1 MSHIMLYSRSELPNS
16 FVDCNVAMQRYLQM
30 FAYERKKIA
39 NLKWHEK
46 DFLFQNMG
54 SLIDSKGNRAFD
66 LLDIAEAEDYVM
78 YNLIHMFASDDGYI
92 DLKKEVKD
100 YYGVVSKNRK
110 ELYVNRYLSGMEKWS
125 KLLVNNGGDP
135 YLTVLNPL
143 YIKKYEELE
152 NLHSSNSISMD
163 DFQKRVIYMKSMFF
177 HTMYNARVY
186 FDEMPNNSKCVHEVI
201 NGFDVYADIYTYCH
215 VLIRHYYPQM
225 NIDGIGGTLNS
236 NIKAIEIN
244 DLPASLLR
252 LVRLHSEFSC
262 LTPQTQYL
270 LYEFE
275 GEKYIMWLKY
285 KNLGYKDKG
294 KGIRICSFYKCIHP
308 RDLDRYVGKTPH
320 DIIKDLIA
328 VYT

>member
-1 MSHIMLYSRSELPNS
+1 MLYSRSELPNS

>member
-1 MSHIMLYSRSELPNS
+1 MLYSRSALPNS
-16 FVDCNVAMQRYLQM
+16 FVECNVALQRYLHM
-30 FAYERKKIA
+30 FSNERKKIVK
-39 NLKWHEK
+39 LKWHEK
-46 DFLFQNMG
+46 DFLFQNMR
-54 SLIDSKGNRAFD
+54 SLIDNQGNHAFD

-78 YNLIHMFASDDGYI
+78 YLLILLFASDGGII

-100 YYGVVSKNRK
+100 YYGVVPKKRK
-110 ELYVNRYLSGMEKWS
+110 ELYVKRYLLGMEKWS
-125 KLLVNNGGDP
+125 KRLENTGGDP

-143 YIKKYEELE
+143 YKMKYKELE
-152 NLHSSNSISMD
+152 SLYLSSAINMD
-163 DFQKRVIYMKSMFF
+163 DLKERSLYMKSMFF

-186 FDEMPNNSKCVHEVI
+186 FDEKPSDSKCVHEVI
-201 NGFDVYADIYTYCH
+201 NGCDVYADIYTYCH

-236 NIKAIEIN
+236 NIKAIEMR
-244 DLPASLLR
+244 DLPVSLLR
-252 LVRLHSEFSC
+252 LVRLHSEFSG

-275 GEKYIMWLKY
+275 REKYIMWLKY

-308 RDLDRYVGKTPH
+308 RDLSKYVDKTPH
-320 DIIKDLIA
+320 DVIKDLIT

>member
-1 MSHIMLYSRSELPNS
+1 MLYSRSALPNS
-16 FVDCNVAMQRYLQM
+16 FVECNVALQRYLHM
-30 FAYERKKIA
+30 FSNERKKIA
-39 NLKWHEK
+39 KLKWHEK
-46 DFLFQNMG
+46 DFLFQNMR
-54 SLIDSKGNRAFD
+54 SLIDNQGNHAFD

-78 YNLIHMFASDDGYI
+78 YLLILLFASDGGII

-100 YYGVVSKNRK
+100 YYGVVPKKRK
-110 ELYVNRYLSGMEKWS
+110 ELYVKRYLLGMEKWS
-125 KLLVNNGGDP
+125 KRLENTGGDP

-143 YIKKYEELE
+143 YKMKYKELE
-152 NLHSSNSISMD
+152 SLYLSSAINMD
-163 DFQKRVIYMKSMFF
+163 DLKERSLYMKSMFF

-186 FDEMPNNSKCVHEVI
+186 FDEKPSDSKCVHEVI
-201 NGFDVYADIYTYCH
+201 NGCDVYADIYTYCH

-236 NIKAIEIN
+236 NIKAIEMR
-244 DLPASLLR
+244 DLPVSLLR
-252 LVRLHSEFSC
+252 LVRLHSEFSG

-275 GEKYIMWLKY
+275 REKYIMWLKY

-308 RDLDRYVGKTPH
+308 RDLSKYVNKTPH
-320 DIIKDLIA
+320 DVIKDLIT

>member
-1 MSHIMLYSRSELPNS
+1 MLYSRSALPNS
-16 FVDCNVAMQRYLQM
+16 FVECNVALQRYLHM
-30 FAYERKKIA
+30 FSNERKKIA
-39 NLKWHEK
+39 KLKWHEK
-46 DFLFQNMG
+46 DFLFQNMR
-54 SLIDSKGNRAFD
+54 SLIDNQGNHAFD

-78 YNLIHMFASDDGYI
+78 YLLILLFASDGGII

-100 YYGVVSKNRK
+100 YYGVVPKKRK
-110 ELYVNRYLSGMEKWS
+110 ELYVKRYLLGMEKWS
-125 KLLVNNGGDP
+125 KRLENTGGDP

-143 YIKKYEELE
+143 YKMKYKELE
-152 NLHSSNSISMD
+152 SLYLSSAINMD
-163 DFQKRVIYMKSMFF
+163 DLKERSLYMKSMFF

-186 FDEMPNNSKCVHEVI
+186 FDEKPSDSKCVHEVI
-201 NGFDVYADIYTYCH
+201 NGCDVYADIYTYCH

-236 NIKAIEIN
+236 NIKAIEMR
-244 DLPASLLR
+244 DLPVSLLR
-252 LVRLHSEFSC
+252 LVRLHSEFSG

-275 GEKYIMWLKY
+275 REKYIMWLKY

-308 RDLDRYVGKTPH
+308 RDLSKYVDKTPH
-320 DIIKDLIA
+320 DVIKDLIT